1 MKLDETTTAPGYRL
15 YVLPRTEP
23 SNPGLIHDPVV
34 SGLEI
39 AVDVLPLPA
48 TAFEA
53 FVARIRATL
62 GICKITVTHSWAVSW
77 SLCEAHALKAP
88 KEVTAFGG
96 RSSFRVAR
104 A

>member
-1 MKLDETTTAPGYRL
+1 MLQAADGKSRGCVETLAL
-15 YVLPRTEP
+15 LWP
-23 SNPGLIHDPVV
+23 S
-34 SGLEI
+34 
-39 AVDVLPLPA
+39 

-62 GICKITVTHSWAVSW
+62 GICKMTVTDNWAASGA
-77 SLCEAHALKAP
+77 LCEAHALKAP